1 MIAVIQRTYSEA
13 KVIVNTEVTGKI
25 SKGLVILLGV
35 NKGDDKS
42 SADTLAEKIINLR
55 IFSDAKGK
63 MNHSLIDIKGEA
75 LVISQFTLSGNCKK
89 GRRPGFDK
97 AEKPQRAKELYLYFH
112 EKIKQAGIHSETG
125 IFGADMQVKFSN
137 DGPVTF
143 VLDTDK
149 L

>member
-13 KVIVNTEVTGKI
+13 KVIVDNSITGKI

-35 NKGDDKS
+35 NKGDNEND
-42 SADTLAEKIINLR
+42 ADTLAEKIVNLR
-55 IFSDAKGK
+55 IFNDEKGK
-63 MNHSLIDIKGEA
+63 MNLSLLDIAGET

-89 GRRPGFDK
+89 GRRPGFDQ
-97 AEKPQRAKELYLYFH
+97 AEKPQRARELYLYFH
-112 EKIKQAGIHSETG
+112 EKIKKLGVPSETG
-125 IFGADMQVKFSN
+125 IFGADMKVDFVN